1 MGLKFRPY
9 VRAECP
15 KKAQGEKQAGWWISE
30 TKYVR
35 LGRAGN
41 SPQIHPLLFRH
52 HFAVCTLCF
61 RRSSPRREFAAG
73 RDGVRRR
80 HAGVRPLD
88 AGPPRALADH
98 QPRLVTLS
106 SAADYS
112 SSFSPDSISWS
123 PDQGVG
129 IRVLRGLWLLRSIPL
144 GLLWLFPFFSDFG
157 RVLTCR
163 IVGAGDS

>member
-98 QPRLVTLS
+98 QPRLVTPS

-112 SSFSPDSISWS
+112 SSSLLICFLEPRSAGGDLGSWDPCS
-123 PDQGVG
+123 SWAV
-129 IRVLRGLWLLRSIPL
+129 V
-144 GLLWLFPFFSDFG
+144 
-157 RVLTCR
+157 TC
-163 IVGAGDS
+163 